1 MEALTRA
8 ILAFVSHGL
17 FKATL
22 LAWKRPITQTSGSS
36 RTFQMTHSAERINPH
51 SAQPTSLVILVK
63 SLWRNRQL
71 IVQMTKREVVGRYKG
86 SIMGLAWSFFNPVFM
101 LTVYTFVF
109 SVVFKSRWGVGGEE
123 SKTQFAV
130 VLFVGMI
137 VHGLFA
143 EVLNRAPGLILAN
156 VNYVKKVVFPLE
168 TLPVIAMGAALFHA
182 FISLCVLLMAFVIF
196 NGYLQWTAI
205 FTPLILIPIV
215 ILTLGIAWML
225 ASLGVFLR
233 DVAQTIGIITSVMM
247 FLTPVFYPITA
258 IPEEF
263 RPWLMANPLTFI
275 IEQARAVLIWGDLP
289 DWLGLG
295 SYTLVAI
302 VVAWAG
308 YAWFQKTRKGFAD
321 VL

>member
-1 MEALTRA
+1 MTPT
-8 ILAFVSHGL
+8 SHFPL
-17 FKATL
+17 ST
-22 LAWKRPITQTSGSS
+22 PQTG
-36 RTFQMTHSAERINPH
+36 TNPH
-51 SAQPTSLVILVK
+51 ATQRTSLVALGK

-86 SIMGLAWSFFNPVFM
+86 SVMGLAWSFFNPVFM
-101 LTVYTFVF
+101 LVVYTFVF
-109 SVVFKSRWGVGGEE
+109 SGIFKSRWGVGGEE

-143 EVLNRAPGLILAN
+143 DVLIRAPGLILSN

-168 TLPVIAMGAALFHA
+168 ILPVIAMGATLFHSL
-182 FISLCVLLMAFVIF
+182 ISLGVLLTTFALF
-196 NGYLQWTAI
+196 NGYLHWTAI
-205 FTPLILIPIV
+205 FTPLVLLPLV
-215 ILTLGIAWML
+215 ILTLGLAWML

-233 DVAQTIGIITSVMM
+233 DVGQTIGIITTVML
-247 FLTPVFYPITA
+247 FLSPVFYPMTA
-258 IPEEF
+258 LPEEF

-275 IEQARAVLIWGDLP
+275 IEQAREVLIWGHLP
-289 DWLGLG
+289 NWTGLG
-295 SYTLVAI
+295 GYTLVAAAI
-302 VVAWAG
+302 AWAG